1 MTAIHHQT
9 NHAAFAKLLP
19 GLMQKHE
26 GKFAVM
32 DTGHLV
38 GLFKSAGA
46 AFRRG
51 DGRFN
56 NGVSILWVCGPAPLR
71 ALTPGGPG

>member
-38 GLFKSAGA
+38 GLFKSEALPSGA
-46 AFRRG
+46 VTVVLTTAFP
-51 DGRFN
+51 F
-56 NGVSILWVCGPAPLR
+56 CGCADLLLLER
-71 ALTPGGPG
+71 